1 MSARKATQYEEF
13 QQTGTNTDVYSDF
26 DNSFLPHPFT
36 GQITR
41 RKNVDSV
48 KMALRNL
55 ILTNKYERLRNP
67 EFGGNVRRF
76 LFETFSA
83 TTASEIEQHIKYL
96 IRNYEPRIR
105 PLEIKVTPD
114 EDNNAMNIRII
125 FSTNLAQENQE
136 VELTLYRV
144 R

>member
-1 MSARKATQYEEF
+1 MSARKALKYEEF
-13 QQTGTNTDVYSDF
+13 QQTGTNTDVFSDF
-26 DNSFLPHPFT
+26 DGSFLPHPFT

-41 RKNVDSV
+41 RKNVESV

-67 EFGGNVRRF
+67 EFGSNIRRY
-76 LFETFSA
+76 LFENFTPG
-83 TTASEIEQHIKYL
+83 TEQEIQEHIEYL
-96 IRNYEPRIR
+96 VENYEPRVR
-105 PLEIKVTPD
+105 LLDVKVTTD
-114 EDNNAMNIRII
+114 DDNGVLSIRILFATI
-125 FSTNLAQENQE
+125 LTQENQE

>member
-1 MSARKATQYEEF
+1 MSARKATKYEEF
-13 QQTGTNTDVYSDF
+13 QQTAAETDVYSDF
-26 DNSFLPHPFT
+26 DTSFLPHPFT

-48 KMALRNL
+48 KMSLRNL

-76 LFETFSA
+76 LFETFTP
-83 TTASEIEQHIKYL
+83 TTAPELETEIEYL
-96 IRNYEPRIR
+96 VKNHEPRAQLIQV
-105 PLEIKVTPD
+105 KVTPD
-114 EDNNAMNIRII
+114 EDNNAMNINIVFR
-125 FSTNLAQENQE
+125 TNLVQENQNID
-136 VELTLYRV
+136 LTLYRV

>member
-1 MSARKATQYEEF
+1 MSARKATKYEEF
-13 QQTGTNTDVYSDF
+13 QQTAELTDVYSDF
-26 DNSFLPHPFT
+26 DTVFLPHPFT

-41 RKNVDSV
+41 RKNVDAV

-67 EFGGNVRRF
+67 EFGGNIRRY
-76 LFETFSA
+76 LFETFSEN
-83 TTASEIEQHIKYL
+83 TAPEIEDEIKYL
-96 IRNYEPRIR
+96 VRNYEPRVQLI
-105 PLEIKVTPD
+105 ETKVTPN
-114 EDNNAMNIRII
+114 EDNNAMNIRMV
-125 FSTNLAQENQE
+125 FRTNLVQENQE

>member
-1 MSARKATQYEEF
+1 MSARKATKYEEF
-13 QQTGTNTDVYSDF
+13 QQTADNTDVFSDF
-26 DNSFLPHPFT
+26 DSTFLPHPFT

-55 ILTNKYERLRNP
+55 LLTNKYERLRNP
-67 EFGGNVRRF
+67 DFGGNIRRF
-76 LFETFSA
+76 LFETFTE
-83 TTASEIEQHIKYL
+83 TTASEMEQHIQQL

-105 PLEIKVTPD
+105 PLEIRVTPD
-114 EDNNAMNIRII
+114 EDNNAMNVRIV
-125 FSTNLAQENQE
+125 FSTNLSQENQE

>member
-1 MSARKATQYEEF
+1 MSARKATKYEEF
-13 QQTGTNTDVYSDF
+13 QQTADLTDVYSDF
-26 DNSFLPHPFT
+26 DAIFLPHPFT

-41 RKNVDSV
+41 RKNVDAV

-67 EFGGNVRRF
+67 DFGGNIRRY
-76 LFETFSA
+76 LFETFSEN
-83 TTASEIEQHIKYL
+83 TAPEIEDEIKYL
-96 IRNYEPRIR
+96 VRTYEPRVQLI
-105 PLEIKVTPD
+105 ETKVTPD
-114 EDNNAMNIRII
+114 EDNNAMNIRIL
-125 FSTNLAQENQE
+125 FRTNLVRENQE

>member
-1 MSARKATQYEEF
+1 MSARKATKYEEF
-13 QQTGTNTDVYSDF
+13 QLTGTNTDVYSDF
-26 DNSFLPHPFT
+26 DSTFLPHPFT

-67 EFGGNVRRF
+67 EFGGNIRRF
-76 LFETFSA
+76 LFETFTE
-83 TTASEIEQHIKYL
+83 TTAKEIEEHIKYL

-105 PLEIKVTPD
+105 PLQIKVTPD
-114 EDNNAMNIRII
+114 EEKNTMSVLIV
-125 FSTNLAQENQE
+125 FSTNLSQENQE
-136 VELTLYRV
+136 IELTLYRV

>member
-1 MSARKATQYEEF
+1 MSARKATKYEKY
-13 QQTGTNTDVYSDF
+13 QQSSGDSQVFSDF
-26 DNSFLPHPFT
+26 DNAFLPHPFT

-41 RKNVDSV
+41 RTNVDAV

-67 EFGGNVRRF
+67 EFGGNIQKY
-76 LFETFSA
+76 LFENIDRSLA
-83 TTASEIEQHIKYL
+83 IDIENDIKYL
-96 IRNYEPRIR
+96 IRNYEPRVRLIQV
-105 PLEIKVTPD
+105 KATPD
-114 EDNNAMNIRII
+114 EDNNALNIRII
-125 FSTNLAQENQE
+125 FATNLDVGDQE

>member
-1 MSARKATQYEEF
+1 MSARKATKYEEY
-13 QQTGTNTDVYSDF
+13 QQTGSITDVFSDF
-26 DNSFLPHPFT
+26 DSAFLPHPFT

-41 RKNVDSV
+41 RTNVDSV

-76 LFETFSA
+76 LFETFRE
-83 TTASEIEQHIKYL
+83 TTAGEIEDEIINL
-96 IRNYEPRIR
+96 VRNNEPRVQLIEVR
-105 PLEIKVTPD
+105 VTPN
-114 EDNNAMNIRII
+114 EDNNAMNVRIV
-125 FSTNLAQENQE
+125 FRTNLIQENQE
-136 VELTLYRV
+136 VELKLYRV

>member
-1 MSARKATQYEEF
+1 MSARKATKYEEF
-13 QQTGTNTDVYSDF
+13 QQTANLTDVYSDF
-26 DNSFLPHPFT
+26 DAIFLPHPFT

-41 RKNVDSV
+41 RKNVDAV

-67 EFGGNVRRF
+67 DFGGNIRRY
-76 LFETFSA
+76 LFETFSEN
-83 TTASEIEQHIKYL
+83 TAPEIEDEIKYL
-96 IRNYEPRIR
+96 VRTYEPRVQLI
-105 PLEIKVTPD
+105 ETKVTPD
-114 EDNNAMNIRII
+114 EDNNAMNIRIV
-125 FSTNLAQENQE
+125 FRTNLVQENQE

>member
-1 MSARKATQYEEF
+1 MSARKATKYEEF

-26 DNSFLPHPFT
+26 DGVFLPHPFT

-48 KMALRNL
+48 KMAIRNL
-55 ILTNKYERLRNP
+55 VLTNKYERLRNP
-67 EFGGNVRRF
+67 EFGSNIRRY
-76 LFETFSA
+76 LFENFSPN
-83 TTASEIEQHIKYL
+83 TSDEIEEHIQFL
-96 IRNYEPRIR
+96 VDNYEPRVRLIDVN
-105 PLEIKVTPD
+105 VTND
-114 EDNNAMNIRII
+114 EENNALNIRILFAI
-125 FSTNLAQENQE
+125 NLTQENQE

>member
-1 MSARKATQYEEF
+1 MSARKATKYEEF
-13 QQTGTNTDVYSDF
+13 QQTADNTDVYSDF
-26 DNSFLPHPFT
+26 DSTFLPHPFT

-67 EFGGNVRRF
+67 EFGSNIRRY
-76 LFETFSA
+76 LFENFSPN
-83 TTASEIEQHIKYL
+83 TSGEIREHIKFL
-96 IRNYEPRIR
+96 VENYEPRIR
-105 PLEIKVTPD
+105 LIDVLVAND
-114 EDNNAMNIRII
+114 EDNNAFNIRISFAI
-125 FSTNLAQENQE
+125 NLTQENQE

>member
-1 MSARKATQYEEF
+1 MSARKATKYEEF
-13 QQTGTNTDVYSDF
+13 QQTADLTDVYSDF
-26 DNSFLPHPFT
+26 DAIFLPHPFT

-41 RKNVDSV
+41 RKNVDAV

-67 EFGGNVRRF
+67 DFGGNIRRY
-76 LFETFSA
+76 LFETFSEN
-83 TTASEIEQHIKYL
+83 TAPEIEDEIKYL
-96 IRNYEPRIR
+96 VRTYEPRVQLI
-105 PLEIKVTPD
+105 ETKVTPD
-114 EDNNAMNIRII
+114 EDNNAMNIRIL
-125 FSTNLAQENQE
+125 FRTNLVQENQE

>member
-1 MSARKATQYEEF
+1 MSARKATKYEEF

-26 DNSFLPHPFT
+26 DNAFLPHPLT

-41 RKNVDSV
+41 RKNVDAV

-55 ILTNKYERLRNP
+55 IFTNKYERLRNP
-67 EFGGNVRRF
+67 NFGSSIQKY
-76 LFETFSA
+76 LFENINRS
-83 TTASEIEQHIKYL
+83 TAIEIENDIKYL
-96 IRNYEPRIR
+96 IENYEPRVRLIQV
-105 PLEIKVTPD
+105 KATPV
-114 EDNNAMNIRII
+114 EENNALNINII
-125 FSTNLAQENQE
+125 FATNLEQGNQE